1 VLTKGENSPLIALGD
16 DRAVVLRVAA
26 HQLPAVL
33 PLTAV
38 RVSVESSLREQGA
51 RDAAAKRGAEL
62 LARLNGGAAWS
73 AVLSEAKLVTIGKRF
88 VGRTDSSVPN
98 PVRQM
103 AFTVPHTA
111 VTQAKPAYRG
121 VVTEDGGYAVVAVSD
136 VRPGVFVSGT
146 PESAAQL
153 RQAAQAAGANEFTGY
168 INEVE
173 RSAKIERNPKV
184 FE

>member
-1 VLTKGENSPLIALGD
+1 
-16 DRAVVLRVAA
+16 
-26 HQLPAVL
+26 
-33 PLTAV
+33 
-38 RVSVESSLREQGA
+38 
-51 RDAAAKRGAEL
+51 
-62 LARLNGGAAWS
+62 
-73 AVLSEAKLVTIGKRF
+73 
-88 VGRTDSSVPN
+88 
-98 PVRQM
+98 M
-103 AFTVPHTA
+103 AFTVPHIA